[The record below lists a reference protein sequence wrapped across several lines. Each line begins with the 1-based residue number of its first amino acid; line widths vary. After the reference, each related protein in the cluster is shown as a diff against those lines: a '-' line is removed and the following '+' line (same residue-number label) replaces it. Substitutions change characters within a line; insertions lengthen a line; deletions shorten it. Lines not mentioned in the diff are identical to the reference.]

1 MRDGTTLPR
10 RTCLGRLSMAMDP
23 SYLVGNGGTDET
35 AFRNADS
42 VVHSQAEGFTAI
54 GKMDDQP

>member
-1 MRDGTTLPR
+1 
-10 RTCLGRLSMAMDP
+10 MAMDP

-42 VVHSQAEGFTAI
+42 VVHLQAEGFTGI